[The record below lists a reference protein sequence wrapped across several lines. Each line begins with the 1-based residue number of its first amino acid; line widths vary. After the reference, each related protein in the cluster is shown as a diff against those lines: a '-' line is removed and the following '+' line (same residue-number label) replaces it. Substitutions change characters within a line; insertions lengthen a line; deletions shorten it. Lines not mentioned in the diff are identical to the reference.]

1 MNKFI
6 TICGSPASGKTVTGI
21 KLAQEIYESTKARVL
36 FFCPDLNVP
45 VMGFLFPH
53 CKNSDLYSIGKALD
67 QTDIYKEDVLRR
79 IVTVKTMR
87 DFGYIGFK
95 SGENK
100 YTYPRPTEDKV
111 RQLFSCM
118 REISEYIIADC
129 VSDASDLISA
139 MAKTEADSIIQLV
152 TPDLKCMTY
161 YSSNAEQFAA
171 IGDRAVRVMNIR
183 EKDIYLPKEEVSAY
197 FKDIRFRMPFS
208 FGLNKQAY
216 TGTLSERL
224 SDNKYRKAMSEL
236 AKAVM

>member
-6 TICGSPASGKTVTGI
+6 AICGSPSSGKTVTGI
-21 KLAQEIYESTKARVL
+21 KLAQEIYIKTKARVL
-36 FFCPDLNVP
+36 FFCPDLNIP

-67 QTDIYKEDVLRR
+67 QTDICKEDVLKR

-87 DFGYIGFK
+87 NFGYIGFK

-118 REISEYIIADC
+118 REIADYIIADC

-139 MAKTEADSIIQLV
+139 MAKSEADTIIQLV
-152 TPDLKCMTY
+152 TPDIKCMTY
-161 YSSNAEQFAA
+161 YSSNAEQFDAVRE
-171 IGDRAVRVMNIR
+171 RAVKVMNIK
-183 EKDIYLPKEEVSAY
+183 EKDMYLPKEEVSAY
-197 FKDIRFRMPFS
+197 FKDIQFKLPYS

-216 TGTLSERL
+216 TGTLSEQI
-224 SDNKYRKAMSEL
+224 SDNKYKKVMSEL
-236 AKAVM
+236 AKAVI